1 LPYWRFFPIIFPE
14 SGGIVRHS
22 NHVSSSGFTRIPY
35 RDEKHPEKYSGK
47 TGKLFFQ
54 RNENAASESG
64 IV

>member
-1 LPYWRFFPIIFPE
+1 MISPGF
-14 SGGIVRHS
+14 GGIVRHS
-22 NHVSSSGFTRIPY
+22 NHVLSSGFTRIPY

-54 RNENAASESG
+54 RNENAASKSG